1 MAIVPLNVHRQQGGI
16 RYTRA
21 NFLFWRRIVRKGA
34 VVMRFLDN
42 VRAATALC
50 LSVLLAG
57 LPAGGAQAPR
67 ALNIVIV
74 EGDGAINNLRQR
86 VAREPIVQVED
97 ENRRPVAGAIVIFT
111 LPQNGASGVFADGSR
126 TFSTITG
133 PDGRA
138 AARGITTN
146 NLKGEMQIR
155 VNASYQGQTASATI
169 SQSNASVAAAVSAK
183 TWTLIG
189 IIGAAAA
196 VGVTLAVTQGGN
208 GSTTPGTP
216 ARPPVQIGVGTPV
229 VTPPR

>member
-1 MAIVPLNVHRQQGGI
+1 M
-16 RYTRA
+16 
-21 NFLFWRRIVRKGA
+21 WRRLLRKGA
-34 VVMRFLDN
+34 DVMGFHRMART
-42 VRAATALC
+42 VTAVC
-50 LSVLLAG
+50 LAIALMAV
-57 LPAGGAQAPR
+57 PARMQAAQAPKM
-67 ALNIVIV
+67 LSIVIV

-97 ENRRPVAGAIVIFT
+97 ENRKPVAGAIVIFT

-155 VNASYQGQTASATI
+155 VNVSHQGQTASAVI
-169 SQSNASVAAAVSAK
+169 KQSNAAAAAAISAK
-183 TWTLIG
+183 TWTIVG

-196 VGVTLAVTQGGN
+196 VGIALAVTQGGD
-208 GSTTPGTP
+208 SSPGTP
-216 ARPPVQIGVGTPV
+216 TTPPRPPVQIGIGTPI